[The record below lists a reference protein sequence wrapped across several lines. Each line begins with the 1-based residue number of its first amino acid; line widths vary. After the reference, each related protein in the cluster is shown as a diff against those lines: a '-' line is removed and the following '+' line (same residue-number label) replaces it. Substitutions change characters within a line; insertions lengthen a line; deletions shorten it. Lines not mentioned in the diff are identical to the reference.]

1 MLDHRFNDRP
11 MNWYDAN
18 RFCRSQKAKLVEI
31 ESSRENRE
39 ISEEIRRRGFNQ
51 QKKQFWL
58 GLTDI
63 RKEGQWVSE
72 STLRVYVFS
81 FFIEHSHFSEAKIY
95 KLGFPSAG

>member
-39 ISEEIRRRGFNQ
+39 ISEEIRRRGFNLQ
-51 QKKQFWL
+51 RKQFWL

-81 FFIEHSHFSEAKIY
+81 FIICFF
-95 KLGFPSAG
+95 FFFN

>member
-1 MLDHRFNDRP
+1 M
-11 MNWYDAN
+11 
-18 RFCRSQKAKLVEI
+18 AKLVEI

-39 ISEEIRRRGFNQ
+39 ISEEIRGRGFNQ
-51 QKKQFWL
+51 QRKQFWL

-63 RKEGQWVSE
+63 RREGQWVYE
-72 STLRVYVFS
+72 STLRVSVFL

>member
-1 MLDHRFNDRP
+1 M
-11 MNWYDAN
+11 
-18 RFCRSQKAKLVEI
+18 EI

-39 ISEEIRRRGFNQ
+39 ISEEIRGSGFKKQ
-51 QKKQFWL
+51 RKQFWL
-58 GLTDI
+58 GLTD
-63 RKEGQWVSE
+63 RRREGQWVYE

>member
-39 ISEEIRRRGFNQ
+39 ISEEIRGSGFKK

-58 GLTDI
+58 GLTD
-63 RKEGQWVSE
+63 RRREGQWVYE